1 MFWADILLPNVLQK
15 WNWEAWLKTVNH
27 LWSHPKSQEA
37 DLVQIEMAV
46 IYLWQ
51 YGYIP
56 ILLYIS
62 TRLLMLW
69 CIETR
74 HRREHSSGFKSC
86 LRDLLVLWS
95 WIYYCLRQQNLSFLF
110 YKVMIIIPS
119 YKLGNCRSKWDNL
132 YQVSNTMMDTS

>member
-1 MFWADILLPNVLQK
+1 MQK
-15 WNWEAWLKTVNH
+15 WNWEAWPKTLNY

-37 DLVQIEMAV
+37 DLVEIEMAV

-51 YGYIP
+51 YDYIP

-69 CIETR
+69 CTETR
-74 HRREHSSGFKSC
+74 DRREHSWGFQSC
-86 LRDLLVLWS
+86 LRDLVLWS
-95 WIYYCLRQQNLSFLF
+95 WIYYCLRWQNLSFLF

-132 YQVSNTMMDTS
+132 YQVSSTMIDT